1 LNKET
6 WSGALAT
13 FRSIRPWQIA
23 VLIVVLLGAGAGT
36 YLLYSS
42 LTGSES
48 TELEEDQQL
57 IPVQRGDLVKE
68 VSISGSVSFPNREV
82 LTFGSTGIV
91 DEVLV
96 EEGERVVEGQK
107 LATLDTETIAGLEEA
122 AAKARVDLRDAEEA
136 LADYLEPPDDLQIA
150 EARHKVA
157 EAEVSLQT
165 ATEALEQTLKPT
177 SVEVADAEA
186 KIASLLLDLQNAEDK
201 LADLLEP
208 SSLLDL
214 EKAQADVE
222 SEGLVV
228 EDAMEA
234 LATLVEPPSD
244 QDVAKAKSRVETARV
259 ALEKIKDELASLLEP
274 PSDQDVAKAESRVET
289 ARIAMEKAE
298 EDLASLLEPPSEQD
312 IARAESRVETARVD
326 LEKAKDELASF
337 LEEPTYLEVVQAKWR
352 IAQAELAL
360 QNAEDEHAAA
370 WELDQLAVAEARS
383 IVAKMEL
390 EAQNAKESLDELVQS
405 PSDDDLEEANL
416 ALERAVS
423 EGTISREELEVARRD
438 RDIKLGEV
446 NQRVT
451 EAADDYALEFLE
463 WLGMEVDPASI
474 DPDPEVALAAFGIDL
489 ATLFD
494 PSNQLPESPY
504 IGIYREGF
512 PRNDPSTP
520 WNDFTV
526 YAWLNLHF
534 ARVVGVCE
542 PGNVPTRGHCV
553 QDEFRKAGDAYQS
566 AIDNF
571 DSVDSQTARMVSEKV
586 SAEEKARDEL
596 ESAQQALV
604 DILEPP
610 DPLVVAQHEADLA
623 LARLKVTDAR
633 QALEDL
639 LAPTDPFL
647 VKEKEAQL
655 ASATLA
661 DAWQAYEELLAP
673 ADPIAIADKEM
684 AVTLATVAL
693 ADAQQA
699 LDDLLEPADP
709 LAVNAKNAEIEAARV
724 ALVDAQHALAD
735 LFAQADPIAVAA
747 REAEIEVAS
756 ITLADEQQAL
766 ADLLAPPDDQEVEKR
781 NLDLS
786 LAQIDLRK
794 AEESLADL
802 LETAN
807 DTTVSNQRSQIALIR
822 VNIDQAEDDLAELKS
837 GKDRSEHRARLEDVE
852 GARLVLEQRREELA
866 DLEGQ
871 TPEQL
876 DVALLETTVSSARAA
891 VEQADRRLADSTLKA
906 PSDGFV
912 SQVNV
917 EQGQRVEAN
926 ASVLELVDTNVVE
939 IDGSVDEIDV
949 LSVSVGA
956 EASVTMDA
964 LPGESIPGAVSF
976 LGAEAHSQQGI
987 VSYPIGVQLQ
997 APDEVQLPEGLSAV
1011 ATITIG
1017 RDIGVLL
1024 VPLQALRGSFDQPT
1038 LGVMV
1043 DGQIVETL
1051 VTLGSSDDFWT
1062 VVTDGVAEG
1071 DRIVMKADLQEDGFG
1086 GFGPRPRSG
1095 VTIRRVTR

>member
-1 LNKET
+1 MST
-6 WSGALAT
+6 QAWSGALAS
-13 FRSIRPWQIA
+13 FRSIRRWQII

-36 YLLYSS
+36 YLVYSS
-42 LTGSES
+42 LTGTES

-82 LTFGSTGIV
+82 LTFGSAGIV

-96 EEGERVVEGQK
+96 EEGERVVEGQTM
-107 LATLDTETIAGLEEA
+107 ATLDAETIAGLEEA
-122 AAKARVDLRDAEEA
+122 AAKARVDLRDTEEK
-136 LADYLEPPDDLQIA
+136 LTDYLEPPGDLDIA
-150 EARHKVA
+150 EAKHQVA
-157 EAEVSLQT
+157 EAEVSLQD
-165 ATEALEQTLKPT
+165 ATEALEQTLEPAP
-177 SVEVADAEA
+177 VEVADAEA
-186 KIASLLLDLQNAEDK
+186 KIASLLLDMQNAEDK
-201 LADLLEP
+201 LAELIEP
-208 SSLLDL
+208 ASALDV
-214 EKAQADVE
+214 EQAQADVE
-222 SEGLVV
+222 RARLIV
-228 EDAMEA
+228 EDAKDA
-234 LATLVEPPSD
+234 LAAFVEPPSD
-244 QDVAKAKSRVETARV
+244 QDVAKAESRFETARV
-259 ALEKIKDELASLLEP
+259 ALEKVEEELASLLEP

-312 IARAESRVETARVD
+312 IARAESRFETARVD
-326 LEKAKDELASF
+326 LEKAEDEFASF
-337 LEEPTYLEVVQAKWR
+337 LEEPTDLEVVQAKWR

-360 QNAEDEHAAA
+360 QNAEDEHATA

-405 PSDDDLEEANL
+405 PSDDDLEEATL
-416 ALERAVS
+416 ALKRAIS

-438 RDIKLGEV
+438 RDIKLEEV

-451 EAADDYALEFLE
+451 EAAEDYALEFLE

-504 IGIYREGF
+504 IGIHREGF

-534 ARVVGVCE
+534 ARVVGACE

-553 QDEFRKAGDAYQS
+553 QDEFRKAGGAYQS

-586 SAEEKARDEL
+586 SAGEKARDEL
-596 ESAQQALV
+596 ESAQQALE
-604 DILEPP
+604 DLLEPP
-610 DPLVVAQHEADLA
+610 DPLVVAQHDADLA
-623 LARLKVTDAR
+623 LAHLKVTDAR
-633 QALEDL
+633 QALEEL

-647 VKEKEAQL
+647 VKEKEAHL

-661 DAWQAYEELLAP
+661 DAWQAYEELSAP
-673 ADPIAIADKEM
+673 PDPIAIADKEM
-684 AVTLATVAL
+684 AVTLAEVALVDVRQAMDDLIEPAEPLAVTSKNVEIEAASLAL
-693 ADAQQA
+693 ADARQA
-699 LDDLLEPADP
+699 MDDLRAPVDHL
-709 LAVNAKNAEIEAARV
+709 VVTSKNVEIEAA
-724 ALVDAQHALAD
+724 
-735 LFAQADPIAVAA
+735 
-747 REAEIEVAS
+747 EVA
-756 ITLADEQQAL
+756 LADEQQAL
-766 ADLLAPPDDQEVEKR
+766 ADLLAPPDEQGVEKR
-781 NLDLS
+781 NSELS
-786 LAQIDLRK
+786 LAQIDLQK
-794 AEESLADL
+794 AQESLDDL
-802 LETAN
+802 LEVN
-807 DTTVSNQRSQIALIR
+807 DDTTISNHRSQIALIR
-822 VNIDQAEDDLAELKS
+822 ANIDQAEDDLAELKS

-891 VEQADRRLADSTLKA
+891 VKQADRRLADSTLKA

-926 ASVLELVDTNVVE
+926 ASVLELVDTNVIE

-949 LSVSVGA
+949 LSVAVGA

-964 LPGESIPGAVSF
+964 LPGETIPGAVTF
-976 LGAEAHSQQGI
+976 LGAEAQSQQGI

-997 APDEVQLPEGLSAV
+997 APDDVQLPEGLSAV

-1017 RDIGVLL
+1017 QEIGVLL
-1024 VPLQALRGSFDQPT
+1024 VPLQALRGSFNQPM

-1043 DGQIVETL
+1043 DGQIVETP
-1051 VTLGSSDDFWT
+1051 VTLGASDDFWT
-1062 VVTDGVAEG
+1062 VVTDGVSEG
-1071 DRIVMKADLQEDGFG
+1071 DRIVMKTELQDEFG
-1086 GFGPRPRSG
+1086 GFGPPRGG
-1095 VTIRRVTR
+1095 VRRVAR

>member
-1 LNKET
+1 MSAET
-6 WSGALAT
+6 RSGVLAS
-13 FRSIRPWQIA
+13 FRSIRPWQII
-23 VLIVVLLGAGAGT
+23 VLIVVLLGAGVGT
-36 YLLYSS
+36 YAIYSS

-68 VSISGSVSFPNREV
+68 VSISGSVSFPNREA
-82 LTFGSTGIV
+82 LTFGSAGIV
-91 DEVLV
+91 DEVSI
-96 EEGERVVEGQK
+96 EEGERVVTGQTM
-107 LATLDTETIAGLEEA
+107 ATLDAETIAGLEEA
-122 AAKARVDLRDAEEA
+122 AAQARVDLRDAEDK
-136 LADYLEPPDDLQIA
+136 LAYYLEPPDDLEIA
-150 EARHKVA
+150 EAKHKVA
-157 EAEVSLQT
+157 EAEVGLQT
-165 ATEALEQTLKPT
+165 ATEALEQILKPT
-177 SVEVADAEA
+177 QVEVADAEA
-186 KIASLLLDLQNAEDK
+186 KIESLRLDLQNAEDK

-208 SSLLDL
+208 ASAL
-214 EKAQADVE
+214 DVE
-222 SEGLVV
+222 QAEANVARARLAVEDADEGLV
-228 EDAMEA
+228 
-234 LATLVEPPSD
+234 TFVEPPSE
-244 QDVAKAKSRVETARV
+244 QDVAKAKSRIETARV
-259 ALEKIKDELASLLEP
+259 VLEKAKDDLASLMAP
-274 PSDQDVAKAESRVET
+274 PSEQDVAKAKSRIET

-326 LEKAKDELASF
+326 LEKAKDELAGF
-337 LEEPTYLEVVQAKWR
+337 LEEPTDLEVVQAKWR

-360 QNAEDEHAAA
+360 QNAEDEDAAA

-438 RDIKLGEV
+438 RDIKLGEA

-451 EAADDYALEFLE
+451 EAAEDYALEFLE

-534 ARVVGVCE
+534 ARVVGTCE

-610 DPLVVAQHEADLA
+610 DHLVVAQREADLA
-623 LARLKVTDAR
+623 LAHLKVTDAR

-647 VKEKEAQL
+647 VKEYEAHL
-655 ASATLA
+655 ARATLE

-684 AVTLATVAL
+684 AVTLATVEL
-693 ADAQQA
+693 ADARQA
-699 LDDLLEPADP
+699 LDDLLAPADP
-709 LAVNAKNAEIEAARV
+709 LAVTAREVEIEAAEV
-724 ALVDAQHALAD
+724 ALSDARQALDDLLTPADPLAVTANKVEIEAASVALAG
-735 LFAQADPIAVAA
+735 
-747 REAEIEVAS
+747 
-756 ITLADEQQAL
+756 EQQAL
-766 ADLLAPPDDQEVEKR
+766 ADLLTPPDEHEVDKR
-781 NLDLS
+781 RFDVS
-786 LAQIDLRK
+786 LAQLDLK
-794 AEESLADL
+794 EAQESLEEL
-802 LETAN
+802 LETA
-807 DTTVSNQRSQIALIR
+807 DDSMISNQRIQIARIR
-822 VNIDQAEDDLAELKS
+822 VNIGQAEDDLAELKS
-837 GKDRSEHRARLEDVE
+837 GRDRSEYRAKLEDVE
-852 GARLVLEQRREELA
+852 GARLVLEQRQEEMD
-866 DLEGQ
+866 DLVEQ

-876 DVALLETTVSSARAA
+876 DVALLATTISSARAA
-891 VEQADRRLADSTLKA
+891 VEQADRRLADSTLEA
-906 PSDGFV
+906 PWDGFV

-917 EQGQRVEAN
+917 EQGQRIEAN
-926 ASVLELVDTNVVE
+926 ASVLELVDTNVIE

-949 LSVSVGA
+949 LSVAVGA
-956 EASVTMDA
+956 GASVTMDA
-964 LPGESIPGAVSF
+964 LPGQSIPGAVSF
-976 LGAEAHSQQGI
+976 LGAEAQSQQGI
-987 VSYPIGVQLQ
+987 VSYPIGVQVQ
-997 APDEVQLPEGLSAV
+997 PPDDVQLPEGLSAV

-1017 RDIGVLL
+1017 EDLGVLL
-1024 VPLQALRGSFDQPT
+1024 VPIQAVRGSFDQPT

-1043 DGQIVETL
+1043 GGQIVETP

-1062 VVTDGVAEG
+1062 VVTDGVEEG
-1071 DRIVMKADLQEDGFG
+1071 DQIVMTTQVGEDDFG
-1086 GFGPRPRSG
+1086 GFGPPRGRARFS
-1095 VTIRRVTR
+1095 R